1 MARAPSRP
9 AFSIRWRIAANGMFL
24 RLLLAFVA
32 FGVLAAVL
40 AVVLRDLGA
49 VPVLLLVALLA
60 VGPAVFVARQLVSP
74 LREVGTAAERVAAG
88 DYAHRIGGGPWRE
101 GRELAARFNE
111 MGRQIGG
118 RIDSLEAERE
128 QLRAVLG
135 GMAEGV
141 IAVEAGQRVLFAN
154 PAAGAIL
161 EFDPAL
167 AVGRPLWEVARQRAV
182 QDLLERAG
190 KAGQPQRE
198 EVEIK
203 TRPAR
208 HLTVYVAP
216 LPETNGTGAV
226 LVLGDTTELKR
237 LEKVRQEF
245 VANVSHELKT
255 PLAVIQACAEALQ
268 DGAVEDPAARGP
280 FLQQIADQSARLHAL
295 ILDLL
300 SLGRLESG
308 EAALDPEAIPVSE
321 MVFACIDR
329 HRPRAEAKGMTL
341 EAIAPVDELTVWA
354 DVEALGQILDNLV
367 DNAVKYTQEGGTLR
381 VRWAAGPD
389 GVAIEVEDNGP
400 GIPEADLPRIFARF
414 YRVDRARS
422 RELGGTG
429 LGLSIVKRLAQ
440 AMGGSVQ
447 AASEVGKGTTFT
459 VALPRPLARP

>member
-1 MARAPSRP
+1 
-9 AFSIRWRIAANGMFL
+9 MFL

-32 FGVLAAVL
+32 FGVLAAAV

-49 VPVLLLVALLA
+49 VPVLLIVAVLA
-60 VGPAVFVARQLVSP
+60 VGPAVFVARHLVRP
-74 LREVGTAAERVAAG
+74 VREVGAAADWVAAG
-88 DYAHRIGGGPWRE
+88 DLGHRLPGGPWRE
-101 GRELAARFNE
+101 SRELAARFNE
-111 MGRQIGG
+111 MMRQIGG
-118 RIDSLEAERE
+118 RIDGLEAERE

-141 IAVEAGQRVLFAN
+141 IAVGAGQRVLFAN

-161 EFDPAL
+161 EFDPAA

-182 QDLLERAG
+182 QDVLERAR
-190 KAGQPQRE
+190 KAGEPQHE
-198 EVEIK
+198 EIEIK

-216 LPETNGTGAV
+216 LPETAGTI

-237 LEKVRQEF
+237 LETVRQEF

-280 FLQQIADQSARLHAL
+280 FLQQITDQSARLHAL

-300 SLGRLESG
+300 SLARLESG
-308 EAALDPEAIPVSE
+308 EAALDLEAVRVGE
-321 MVFACIDR
+321 AVAECLDR
-329 HRPRAEAKGMTL
+329 HRPRAEAKEMTL
-341 EAIAPVDELTVWA
+341 EAVGPAEEVTVWA
-354 DVEALGQILDNLV
+354 DVEALGQIVDNLV
-367 DNAVKYTQEGGTLR
+367 DNAVKYTQAGGAVR
-381 VRWAAGPD
+381 VRWAAELN
-389 GVAIEVEDNGP
+389 GVVIAVSDNGP
-400 GIPEADLPRIFARF
+400 GIPAADLPRIFARF

-429 LGLSIVKRLAQ
+429 LGLSIVKRLVQ
-440 AMGGSVQ
+440 AMGGSVE

-459 VALPRPLARP
+459 VTLPHPAS